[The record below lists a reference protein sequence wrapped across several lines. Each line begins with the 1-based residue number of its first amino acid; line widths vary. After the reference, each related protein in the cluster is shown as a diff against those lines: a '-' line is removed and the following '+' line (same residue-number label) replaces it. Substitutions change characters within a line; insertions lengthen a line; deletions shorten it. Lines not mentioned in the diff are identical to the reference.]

1 MSAFD
6 LQTMAVK
13 KRKKNPK
20 TLKKRSEKKGTGR
33 YFEKNLSALCLNGLS
48 GLQYAQTSEKT

>member
-1 MSAFD
+1 
-6 LQTMAVK
+6 MAVK

-48 GLQYAQTSEKT
+48 GHQYAQTSEKT